1 MPKKERLSPLQI
13 YQMLPKTNCK
23 LCGCMTCY
31 AFAYALLRQEKKPAD
46 CPTLLEEEFRP
57 TLEPLEEALGRG
69 ERLEGTDF
77 IIDKERCHGC
87 GICDKICRKA
97 SGVIFSPAT
106 GKVFKRKELPPPVFQ
121 MVDGTVAVVNWS
133 SCRRASGDTLCRVC
147 VEKCPFD
154 ALDLVK

>member
-1 MPKKERLSPLQI
+1 
-13 YQMLPKTNCK
+13 
-23 LCGCMTCY
+23 MTCY
-31 AFAYALLRQEKKPAD
+31 AFAFALLRQEKELAD

-57 TLEPLEEALGRG
+57 KLESLKEALGRG
-69 ERLEGTDF
+69 KRLEGTDF

-147 VEKCPFD
+147 MEKCPFGV
-154 ALDLVK
+154 LDLVK